1 MSSVF
6 KEDVLTSD
14 LPDRFPRG
22 WFALGHQRDFPVGET
37 KNIFGF
43 NRKIKVLRTN
53 DGISIDVGDGESWPV
68 LERNQ
73 MILVW
78 HDVEKGDPDYLP
90 KKIDECYS
98 DEWSDYGMASFVVKN
113 NCRELIDNMADKGH
127 FGPVHQ
133 APFEGFWNEAKD
145 HTYTQEMT
153 ADSPILGRDLFSQAT
168 YEGPAYMTTY
178 MSAVHDGM
186 KVESRLAV
194 THIPLTLTSFQ
205 INFGVM
211 VKKVPGMSAEDEA
224 AFIQGYVDANN
235 YAFGQDVAI
244 WENKIFI
251 PDPVVCDGDG
261 PLRKLRKWYGQFLVN
276 RADIPSGL
284 DLKKREF

>member
-1 MSSVF
+1 MSH
-6 KEDVLTSD
+6 

-22 WFALGHQRDFPVGET
+22 WFVLGHQREFLPNGT
-37 KNIFGF
+37 KAIYAF
-43 NRKIKVLRTN
+43 NRKISVTRDSNGEIT
-53 DGISIDVGDGESWPV
+53 VETGDSHPWPV
-68 LERNQ
+68 LEINQ
-73 MILVW
+73 MVLIW
-78 HDVEKGDPDYLP
+78 HDIEKQEPDFYP
-90 KKIDECYS
+90 NKIEACYS
-98 DEWSDYGMASFVVKN
+98 EEWSDYSMASFLVKN

-153 ADSPILGRDLFSQAT
+153 ANSPILGGDLFSQAT

-178 MSAVHDGM
+178 MSAVQDGNT
-186 KVESRLAV
+186 VESRLLV
-194 THIPLTLTSFQ
+194 SHLPLTMTSFQ

-211 VKKVPGMSAEDEA
+211 VKKVPGMSKEEED
-224 AFIQGYVDANN
+224 AFVQGYVDANN

-244 WENKIFI
+244 WENKIYI

-261 PLRKLRKWYGQFLVN
+261 PLHKLRKWYGQFLVD
-276 RADIPSGL
+276 RADIPKGL
-284 DLKKREF
+284 DMEKREF

>member
-1 MSSVF
+1 MS
-6 KEDVLTSD
+6 E

-22 WFALGHQRDFPVGET
+22 WFVLGHQRDFET
-37 KNIFGF
+37 ESTKTIHAF
-43 NRKIKVLRTN
+43 NRKLLVTRN
-53 DGISIDVGDGESWPV
+53 SDNSISLDPGNGESWPT
-68 LERNQ
+68 LEINQ
-73 MILVW
+73 MVMCW
-78 HDVEKGDPDYLP
+78 HDVEGGEPDYEP
-90 KKIDECYS
+90 EKIDACYS
-98 DEWSDYGMASFVVKN
+98 DEWSDYGMASFLVKN

-153 ADSPILGRDLFSQAT
+153 ADSPILGRDLFSQAR

-178 MSAVHDGM
+178 MSAVHDGA
-186 KVESRLAV
+186 KVESRLLV
-194 THIPLTLTSFQ
+194 SHIPLTLTSFV

-235 YAFGQDVAI
+235 FAFGQDVAI
-244 WENKIFI
+244 WENKIYI

-261 PLRKLRKWYGQFLVN
+261 PLHKLKIARTIFLIYVKDH
-276 RADIPSGL
+276 RHHRLL
-284 DLKKREF
+284 DQGYKFYFPK

>member
-1 MSSVF
+1 M
-6 KEDVLTSD
+6 SD

-22 WFALGHQRDFPVGET
+22 WFVLGHQRDFIQGET
-37 KNIFGF
+37 KTVYGF
-43 NRKIKVLRTN
+43 NRKIQVKRLEN
-53 DGISIDVGDGESWPV
+53 DSIEIDLDEDKPWPT

-73 MILVW
+73 MVLVW
-78 HDVEKGDPDYLP
+78 HDTEKQEPDYLP
-90 KKIDECYS
+90 NKIDACYS

-153 ADSPILGRDLFSQAT
+153 ADSPILGRDLFSQAK

-178 MSAVHDGM
+178 MSAIHDGA
-186 KVESRLAV
+186 KVESRLLV
-194 THIPLTLTSFQ
+194 SHIPLTLTSFA

-211 VKKVPGMSAEDEA
+211 VKKVPGMSQEEED
-224 AFIQGYVDANN
+224 AFVNSYVDANN
-235 YAFGQDVAI
+235 FAFGQDVAI
-244 WENKIFI
+244 WENKIYI
-251 PDPVVCDGDG
+251 PDPIVCDGDG
-261 PLRKLRKWYGQFLVN
+261 PLHKLRKWYGQFLVN
-276 RADIPSGL
+276 RAEVPKGL
-284 DLKKREF
+284 DMEMREF

>member
-1 MSSVF
+1 M
-6 KEDVLTSD
+6 SD

-22 WFALGHQRDFPVGET
+22 WFVLGHQRDFLVGEIKT
-37 KNIFGF
+37 IYGF
-43 NRKIKVLRTN
+43 NRKLKVQRLEDN
-53 DGISIDVGDGESWPV
+53 SISLDLGDQEPWPI
-68 LERNQ
+68 LEINQ
-73 MILVW
+73 MVMVW
-78 HDVEKGDPDYLP
+78 HDAEGQAPDFLP
-90 KKIDECYS
+90 KKIEECYS
-98 DEWSDYGMASFVVKN
+98 DDWSEYGMASFLVKN

-178 MSAVHDGM
+178 MSAIYDGQ

-235 YAFGQDVAI
+235 FAFGQDVQI
-244 WENKIFI
+244 WENKIYI

-261 PLRKLRKWYGQFLVN
+261 PLHKLRKWYGQFLVN
-276 RADIPSGL
+276 REDIPAGL
-284 DLKKREF
+284 DLEKREF

>member
-1 MSSVF
+1 MSH
-6 KEDVLTSD
+6 

-22 WFALGHQRDFPVGET
+22 WFVLGHQREFLQNTT
-37 KNIFGF
+37 KAIYAF
-43 NRKIKVLRTN
+43 NRKISVTRDSNGEIT
-53 DGISIDVGDGESWPV
+53 VETGDSHPWPV
-68 LERNQ
+68 LEINQ
-73 MILVW
+73 MVLIW
-78 HDVEKGDPDYLP
+78 HDIEKQEPDFYP
-90 KKIDECYS
+90 NKIEACYS
-98 DEWSDYGMASFVVKN
+98 EEWSDYSMASFLVKN

-153 ADSPILGRDLFSQAT
+153 ANSPILGGDLFSQAT

-178 MSAVHDGM
+178 MSAVQDGNT
-186 KVESRLAV
+186 VESRLLV
-194 THIPLTLTSFQ
+194 SHLPLTMTSFQ

-211 VKKVPGMSAEDEA
+211 VKKVPGMSKEEED
-224 AFIQGYVDANN
+224 AFVQGYVDANN

-244 WENKIFI
+244 WENKIYI

-261 PLRKLRKWYGQFLVN
+261 PLHKLRKWYGQFLVD
-276 RADIPSGL
+276 RADIPKGL
-284 DLKKREF
+284 DMEKREF

>member
-1 MSSVF
+1 MSH
-6 KEDVLTSD
+6 

-22 WFALGHQRDFPVGET
+22 WFVLGHQREFLPNTT
-37 KNIFGF
+37 KAIYAF
-43 NRKIKVLRTN
+43 NRKISVTRDSNGEIAVET
-53 DGISIDVGDGESWPV
+53 GDSHPWPV
-68 LERNQ
+68 LEINQ
-73 MILVW
+73 MVLIW
-78 HDVEKGDPDYLP
+78 HDVEKQEPDFYP
-90 KKIDECYS
+90 NKIEACYS
-98 DEWSDYGMASFVVKN
+98 EEWSDYSMASFLVKN

-153 ADSPILGRDLFSQAT
+153 ANSPILGGDLFSQAT

-178 MSAVHDGM
+178 MSAVQDGNT
-186 KVESRLAV
+186 VESRLLV
-194 THIPLTLTSFQ
+194 SHLPLTMTSFQ

-211 VKKVPGMSAEDEA
+211 VKKVPGMSKEEED
-224 AFIQGYVDANN
+224 AFVQGYVDANN

-244 WENKIFI
+244 WENKIYI

-261 PLRKLRKWYGQFLVN
+261 PLHKLRKWYGQFLVD
-276 RADIPSGL
+276 RADIPKGL
-284 DLKKREF
+284 DMEKREF

>member
-1 MSSVF
+1 MSH
-6 KEDVLTSD
+6 

-22 WFALGHQRDFPVGET
+22 WFVLGHQREFLQNTT
-37 KNIFGF
+37 KPIYAF
-43 NRKIKVLRTN
+43 NRKISVTRDSNGEIT
-53 DGISIDVGDGESWPV
+53 VETGDSHPWPV
-68 LERNQ
+68 LEINQ
-73 MILVW
+73 MVLIW
-78 HDVEKGDPDYLP
+78 HDIEKQEPDFYP
-90 KKIDECYS
+90 NKIEACYS
-98 DEWSDYGMASFVVKN
+98 EEWSDYSMASFLVKN

-153 ADSPILGRDLFSQAT
+153 ANSPILGGDLFSQAT

-178 MSAVHDGM
+178 MSAVQDGNT
-186 KVESRLAV
+186 VESRLLV
-194 THIPLTLTSFQ
+194 SHLPLTMTSFQ

-211 VKKVPGMSAEDEA
+211 VKKVPGMSKEEED
-224 AFIQGYVDANN
+224 AFVQGYVDANN

-244 WENKIFI
+244 WENKIYI

-261 PLRKLRKWYGQFLVN
+261 PLHKLRKWYGQFLVD
-276 RADIPSGL
+276 RADIPKGL
-284 DLKKREF
+284 DMEKREF

>member
-1 MSSVF
+1 MSH
-6 KEDVLTSD
+6 

-22 WFALGHQRDFPVGET
+22 WFVLGHQREFLQNTT
-37 KNIFGF
+37 KAIYAF
-43 NRKIKVLRTN
+43 NRKISVTRDSNGEIT
-53 DGISIDVGDGESWPV
+53 VETGDSHPWPV
-68 LERNQ
+68 LEINQ
-73 MILVW
+73 MVLIW
-78 HDVEKGDPDYLP
+78 HDIEKQEPDFYP
-90 KKIDECYS
+90 NKIEACYS
-98 DEWSDYGMASFVVKN
+98 EEWSNYSMASFLVKN

-153 ADSPILGRDLFSQAT
+153 ANSPILGGDLFSQAT

-178 MSAVHDGM
+178 MSAVQDGNT
-186 KVESRLAV
+186 VESRLLV
-194 THIPLTLTSFQ
+194 SHLPLTMTSFQ

-211 VKKVPGMSAEDEA
+211 VKKVPGMSKEEED
-224 AFIQGYVDANN
+224 AFVQGYVDANN

-244 WENKIFI
+244 WENKIYI

-261 PLRKLRKWYGQFLVN
+261 PLHKLRKWYGQFLVD
-276 RADIPSGL
+276 RADIPKGL
-284 DLKKREF
+284 DMEKREF

>member
-1 MSSVF
+1 MSH
-6 KEDVLTSD
+6 

-22 WFALGHQRDFPVGET
+22 WFVLGHQREFLPNTT
-37 KNIFGF
+37 KAIYAF
-43 NRKIKVLRTN
+43 NRKISVTRDSNGEIT
-53 DGISIDVGDGESWPV
+53 IETGDSNPWPV
-68 LERNQ
+68 LEINQ
-73 MILVW
+73 MVLIW
-78 HDVEKGDPDYLP
+78 HDVEKQEPDFYP
-90 KKIDECYS
+90 NKIEACYS
-98 DEWSDYGMASFVVKN
+98 EDWSDYSMASFLVKN

-153 ADSPILGRDLFSQAT
+153 ANSPILGGDLFSQAT

-178 MSAVHDGM
+178 MSAVQDGNT
-186 KVESRLAV
+186 VESRLLV
-194 THIPLTLTSFQ
+194 SHLPLTMTSFQ

-211 VKKVPGMSAEDEA
+211 VKKVPGMSKEEED
-224 AFIQGYVDANN
+224 AFVQGYVDANN

-244 WENKIFI
+244 WENKIYI

-261 PLRKLRKWYGQFLVN
+261 PLHKLRKWYGQFLVD
-276 RADIPSGL
+276 RADIPKGL
-284 DLKKREF
+284 DMEKREF

>member
-1 MSSVF
+1 ME
-6 KEDVLTSD
+6 KIMND
-14 LPDRFPRG
+14 LPNRFPRG
-22 WFALGHQRDFPVGET
+22 WFVLGHQRDFPIGEKKT
-37 KNIFGF
+37 IYGF
-43 NRKIKVLRTN
+43 NRKMYVTRAE
-53 DGISIDVGDGESWPV
+53 DSSIEIDFNNGESWPI
-68 LERNQ
+68 LELNQ
-73 MILVW
+73 MVMVW
-78 HDVEKGDPDYLP
+78 HDEEKQEPDFLP
-90 KKIDECYS
+90 EKIEACYS
-98 DEWSDYGMASFVVKN
+98 DEWSDYGMASFIVKN

-153 ADSPILGRDLFSQAT
+153 ADSPILGRDLFSQAI

-178 MSAVHDGM
+178 MSAIHDGH

-211 VKKVPGMSAEDEA
+211 VKKVPGMSVDDEA
-224 AFIQGYVDANN
+224 AFIQGYIDANN
-235 YAFGQDVAI
+235 FAFGQDVAI
-244 WENKIFI
+244 WENKIYI

-261 PLRKLRKWYGQFLVN
+261 PLHKLRKWYGQFLVN
-276 RADIPSGL
+276 RKDIPKGL
-284 DLKKREF
+284 DLEKRAF

>member
-1 MSSVF
+1 MSH
-6 KEDVLTSD
+6 

-22 WFALGHQRDFPVGET
+22 WFVLGHQREFLPNTT
-37 KNIFGF
+37 KAIYAF
-43 NRKIKVLRTN
+43 NRKISVTRDTN
-53 DGISIDVGDGESWPV
+53 GDITVETGDSHPWPV
-68 LERNQ
+68 LEINQ
-73 MILVW
+73 MVLIW
-78 HDVEKGDPDYLP
+78 HDIEKQEPDFYP
-90 KKIDECYS
+90 NKIEACYS
-98 DEWSDYGMASFVVKN
+98 EEWSDYSMASFLVKN

-153 ADSPILGRDLFSQAT
+153 ANSPILGGDLFSQAT

-178 MSAVHDGM
+178 MSAVQDGNT
-186 KVESRLAV
+186 VESRLLV
-194 THIPLTLTSFQ
+194 SHLPLTMTSFQ

-211 VKKVPGMSAEDEA
+211 VKKVPGMSKEEED
-224 AFIQGYVDANN
+224 AFVQGYVDANN

-244 WENKIFI
+244 WENKIYI

-261 PLRKLRKWYGQFLVN
+261 PLHKLRKWYGQFLVD
-276 RADIPSGL
+276 RADIPKGL
-284 DLKKREF
+284 DMEKREF

>member
-1 MSSVF
+1 MSH
-6 KEDVLTSD
+6 

-22 WFALGHQRDFPVGET
+22 WFVLGHQREFLPNTT
-37 KNIFGF
+37 KAIYAF
-43 NRKIKVLRTN
+43 NRKISVTRDSNGEIT
-53 DGISIDVGDGESWPV
+53 VETGDSHPWPV
-68 LERNQ
+68 LEINQ
-73 MILVW
+73 MVLIW
-78 HDVEKGDPDYLP
+78 HDIEKQEPDFYP
-90 KKIDECYS
+90 NKIEACYS
-98 DEWSDYGMASFVVKN
+98 EEWSDYSMASFLVKN

-153 ADSPILGRDLFSQAT
+153 ANSPILGGDLFSQAT

-178 MSAVHDGM
+178 MSAVQDGNT
-186 KVESRLAV
+186 VESRLLV
-194 THIPLTLTSFQ
+194 SHLPLTMTSFQ

-211 VKKVPGMSAEDEA
+211 VKKVPGMSKEEEDT
-224 AFIQGYVDANN
+224 FVQGYVDANN

-244 WENKIFI
+244 WENKIYI

-261 PLRKLRKWYGQFLVN
+261 PLHKLRKWYGQFLVD
-276 RADIPSGL
+276 RADIPKGL
-284 DLKKREF
+284 DMEKREF

>member
-1 MSSVF
+1 MSH
-6 KEDVLTSD
+6 

-22 WFALGHQRDFPVGET
+22 WFVLGHQREFLPNTT
-37 KNIFGF
+37 KAIYAF
-43 NRKIKVLRTN
+43 NRKISVTRDSNGEIKVET
-53 DGISIDVGDGESWPV
+53 GDSNPWPV
-68 LERNQ
+68 LEINQ
-73 MILVW
+73 MVLIW
-78 HDVEKGDPDYLP
+78 HDVEKQEPDFYP
-90 KKIDECYS
+90 NKIEACYS
-98 DEWSDYGMASFVVKN
+98 EDWSDYSMASFLVKN

-153 ADSPILGRDLFSQAT
+153 ANSPILGGDLFSQAT

-178 MSAVHDGM
+178 MSAVQDGNT
-186 KVESRLAV
+186 VESRLLV
-194 THIPLTLTSFQ
+194 SHLPLTMTSFQ

-211 VKKVPGMSAEDEA
+211 VKKVPGMSKEEED
-224 AFIQGYVDANN
+224 AFVQGYVDANN

-244 WENKIFI
+244 WENKIYI

-261 PLRKLRKWYGQFLVN
+261 PLHKLRKWYGQFLVD
-276 RADIPSGL
+276 RADIPKGL
-284 DLKKREF
+284 DMEKREF

>member
-1 MSSVF
+1 MSH
-6 KEDVLTSD
+6 

-22 WFALGHQRDFPVGET
+22 WFVLGHQREFLPNTT
-37 KNIFGF
+37 KAIYAF
-43 NRKIKVLRTN
+43 NRKISVTRDTN
-53 DGISIDVGDGESWPV
+53 GEITLETGDSHPWPV
-68 LERNQ
+68 LEINQ
-73 MILVW
+73 MVLIW
-78 HDVEKGDPDYLP
+78 HDIEKQEPDFYP
-90 KKIDECYS
+90 NKIEACYS
-98 DEWSDYGMASFVVKN
+98 EEWSDYSMASFLVKN

-153 ADSPILGRDLFSQAT
+153 ANSPILGGDLFSQAT

-178 MSAVHDGM
+178 MSAVQDGNT
-186 KVESRLAV
+186 VESRLLV
-194 THIPLTLTSFQ
+194 SHLPLTMTSFQ

-211 VKKVPGMSAEDEA
+211 VKKVPGMSKEEED
-224 AFIQGYVDANN
+224 AFVQGYVDANN

-244 WENKIFI
+244 WENKIYI

-261 PLRKLRKWYGQFLVN
+261 PLHKLRKWYGQFLVD
-276 RADIPSGL
+276 RADIPKGL
-284 DLKKREF
+284 DMEKREF

>member
-1 MSSVF
+1 MSH
-6 KEDVLTSD
+6 

-22 WFALGHQRDFPVGET
+22 WFVLGHQREFLPNTT
-37 KNIFGF
+37 KAIYAF
-43 NRKIKVLRTN
+43 NRKISVTRDTN
-53 DGISIDVGDGESWPV
+53 GEITVETGDSHPWPV
-68 LERNQ
+68 LEINQ
-73 MILVW
+73 MVLIW
-78 HDVEKGDPDYLP
+78 HDIEKQEPDFYP
-90 KKIDECYS
+90 NKIEACYS
-98 DEWSDYGMASFVVKN
+98 EEWSDYSMASFLVKN

-153 ADSPILGRDLFSQAT
+153 ANSPILGGDLFSQAT

-178 MSAVHDGM
+178 MSAVQDGNT
-186 KVESRLAV
+186 VESRLLV
-194 THIPLTLTSFQ
+194 SHLPLTMTSFQ

-211 VKKVPGMSAEDEA
+211 VKKVPGMSKEEEDT
-224 AFIQGYVDANN
+224 FVQGYVDANN

-244 WENKIFI
+244 WENKIYI

-261 PLRKLRKWYGQFLVN
+261 PLHKLRKWYGQFLVD
-276 RADIPSGL
+276 RADIPKGL
-284 DLKKREF
+284 DMEKREF

>member
-1 MSSVF
+1 MSH
-6 KEDVLTSD
+6 

-22 WFALGHQRDFPVGET
+22 WFVLGHQREFLQNTT
-37 KNIFGF
+37 KAIYAF
-43 NRKIKVLRTN
+43 NRKISVTRDSNGEIT
-53 DGISIDVGDGESWPV
+53 VETGDSHPWPV
-68 LERNQ
+68 LEINQ
-73 MILVW
+73 MVLIW
-78 HDVEKGDPDYLP
+78 HDIEKQEPDFYP
-90 KKIDECYS
+90 NKIEACYS
-98 DEWSDYGMASFVVKN
+98 EDWSDYSMASFLVKN

-153 ADSPILGRDLFSQAT
+153 ANSPILGGDLFSQAT

-178 MSAVHDGM
+178 MSAVQDGNT
-186 KVESRLAV
+186 VESRLLV
-194 THIPLTLTSFQ
+194 SHLPLTMTSFQ

-211 VKKVPGMSAEDEA
+211 VKKVPGMSKEEED
-224 AFIQGYVDANN
+224 AFVQGYVDANN

-244 WENKIFI
+244 WENKIYI

-261 PLRKLRKWYGQFLVN
+261 PLHKLRKWYGQFLVD
-276 RADIPSGL
+276 RADIPKGL
-284 DLKKREF
+284 DMEKREF

>member
-1 MSSVF
+1 MSH
-6 KEDVLTSD
+6 

-22 WFALGHQRDFPVGET
+22 WFVLGHQREFLPNTT
-37 KNIFGF
+37 KAIYAF
-43 NRKIKVLRTN
+43 NRKISVTRDSNGEIT
-53 DGISIDVGDGESWPV
+53 VETGDSHPWPV
-68 LERNQ
+68 LEINQ
-73 MILVW
+73 MVLIW
-78 HDVEKGDPDYLP
+78 HDIEKQEPDFYP
-90 KKIDECYS
+90 NKIEACYS
-98 DEWSDYGMASFVVKN
+98 EEWSDYSMASFLVKN

-153 ADSPILGRDLFSQAT
+153 ANSPILGGDLFSQAT

-178 MSAVHDGM
+178 MSAVQDGNT
-186 KVESRLAV
+186 VESRLLV
-194 THIPLTLTSFQ
+194 SHLPLTMTSFQ

-211 VKKVPGMSAEDEA
+211 VKKVPGMSKEEED
-224 AFIQGYVDANN
+224 AFVLGYVDANN

-244 WENKIFI
+244 WENKIYI

-261 PLRKLRKWYGQFLVN
+261 PLHKLRKWYGQFLVD
-276 RADIPSGL
+276 RADIPKGL
-284 DLKKREF
+284 DMEKREF